1 MHHRA
6 GSRRPKGFG
15 LFDTGAAPTQC
26 ATPNFMPV
34 LDDSPRPEWLGSV
47 EVENAMK
54 ERNLEFRKNGAAR
67 VEVGRGAFAKA
78 YLAEDTRD
86 KKREFV
92 IKEVDLSTLK
102 EDQRKKAGLE
112 VTFLKSLNHFN
123 VIRCCDAFKT
133 ANILHIVLEYAGGGT
148 LMHAIDAKKAEGA
161 LFPPEAAL
169 RWLAQLNAAL
179 RHLHTSRVLHRDLK
193 TANVFL
199 DVEKNVKLG
208 DFGLSRKLEDA
219 ENFSGQMVG
228 TPYYF
233 APEVVNSKPFSN
245 KTDVWSAGVIAYEV
259 AFLKKPFQAKS
270 MKGLYKRISECK
282 FEAMPDDA
290 DARISRLVT
299 SILQLE
305 PKDRPS
311 ASTLCKDPD
320 LAQYVVADPEH
331 TTPLRRHSS
340 SPAIVPALP
349 TPTPARKSNAVSKM
363 LASVSGL
370 APPATKKKPQ
380 PALPPP
386 TSPPKAAQAPAPVLP
401 AAAVAVAEHT
411 SEQSDDEYGDDF
423 EEPSGSVGDFEED
436 CDDYEDDFES
446 YDDSLVAL
454 DDAPPYT

>member
-1 MHHRA
+1 ML
-6 GSRRPKGFG
+6 PY
-15 LFDTGAAPTQC
+15 DTSTPQGTCTHKDTVALVLHSLLSQSASTTRT
-26 ATPNFMPV
+26 AT
-34 LDDSPRPEWLGSV
+34 
-47 EVENAMK
+47 
-54 ERNLEFRKNGAAR
+54 
-67 VEVGRGAFAKA
+67 
-78 YLAEDTRD
+78 
-86 KKREFV
+86 
-92 IKEVDLSTLK
+92 
-102 EDQRKKAGLE
+102 
-112 VTFLKSLNHFN
+112 H
-123 VIRCCDAFKT
+123 
-133 ANILHIVLEYAGGGT
+133 
-148 LMHAIDAKKAEGA
+148 
-161 LFPPEAAL
+161 
-169 RWLAQLNAAL
+169 
-179 RHLHTSRVLHRDLK
+179 RVLHRDLK

-199 DVEKNVKLG
+199 DVETNVKLG

-270 MKGLYKRISECK
+270 MKGLYKRISEGK

-340 SPAIVPALP
+340 SPAVVPVLP

-370 APPATKKKPQ
+370 APPATKKKPP

-386 TSPPKAAQAPAPVLP
+386 TSPPKVAQAPAPPVLP
-401 AAAVAVAEHT
+401 AAAVAVPAVVENT

-423 EEPSGSVGDFEED
+423 EEPSGSVDFEED